1 MELQPQQ
8 LHLNK
13 TTRLQLKKEAKRQR
27 ISMSKLAEDLIIS
40 GLKQLKMKSSQST
53 LSDLENLHM
62 RIN

>member
-53 LSDLENLHM
+53 LSDLENLHR

>member
-13 TTRLQLKKEAKRQR
+13 TTRMQLKKAKRQR
-27 ISMSKLAEDLIIS
+27 ISMSKLAEDLIIA

-53 LSDLENLHM
+53 LADLENLQR

>member
-8 LHLNK
+8 LHLYK
-13 TTRLQLKKEAKRQR
+13 TTRMQLKKEAKRQR
-27 ISMSKLAEDLIIS
+27 ISMSKLAEDLIIA

-53 LSDLENLHM
+53 LADLENLQR

>member
-53 LSDLENLHM
+53 LSDLENLRR